1 MITRLASRS
10 CRLRSIPGI
19 LGALAL
25 LSIGACGSIT
35 TAGLNCELP
44 TTAVSLPEELE
55 ETSGVVVSLGQP
67 NVFWTHNDDGSV
79 LIAIDPDGEII
90 SRIRI
95 RPSLRDWED
104 IATAIC
110 AGGKSCLYLADT
122 GDNLERRSGGD
133 ISIRRLEE
141 PDLAS
146 SDFRATPN
154 QQIPELDADI
164 FPVRLPD
171 GPRDIEALLVLPG
184 EDIYVTT
191 KGRNGPVAVYRY
203 PPPLRPD
210 TVNLELVQELSP
222 GARVIPRQVTG
233 GSVSPGGDV
242 LALRT
247 YESLQFFEFIANKLV
262 PITEG
267 HIDLRPLLEAQGE
280 GIAIGPDGLLVLT
293 SEAVGETPPQMN
305 IMQCNLGTS

>member
-1 MITRLASRS
+1 V
-10 CRLRSIPGI
+10 
-19 LGALAL
+19 GALAL
-25 LSIGACGSIT
+25 LSIGACEPTT
-35 TAGLNCELP
+35 TASLNCQS
-44 TTAVSLPEELE
+44 TTTTISLPEELE
-55 ETSGVVVSLGQP
+55 ETSGVTVSLSQP
-67 NVFWTHNDDGSV
+67 DVFWTHNDDGSV
-79 LIAIDPDGEII
+79 LTAIDPDGEII

-95 RPSLRDWED
+95 RPSLTDWED
-104 IATAIC
+104 IATSSC
-110 AGGKSCLYLADT
+110 AGSKSCLYLADT
-122 GDNLERRSGGD
+122 GDNLERRSAGD

-141 PDLAS
+141 PDLTSA
-146 SDFRATPN
+146 DFRATPN
-154 QQIPELDADI
+154 QQIPEFDADV

-210 TVNLELVQELSP
+210 IVTLELVQELSA

-233 GSVSPGGDV
+233 GSVSPEGDI

-247 YESLQFFEFIANKLV
+247 YESLQFFEFVADTLV
-262 PITEG
+262 PIKDS

-280 GIAIGPDGLLVLT
+280 GIAIGPGGLLVLT

-305 IMQCNLGTS
+305 LMHCNLDAS

>member
-1 MITRLASRS
+1 MA
-10 CRLRSIPGI
+10 
-19 LGALAL
+19 ALTL
-25 LSIGACGSIT
+25 LSIGACGPIT
-35 TAGLNCELP
+35 TASLNCQS
-44 TTAVSLPEELE
+44 TTPAISLSEELE
-55 ETSGVVVSLGQP
+55 ETSGVAISLSQP
-67 NVFWTHNDDGSV
+67 DIFWTHNDDGSI
-79 LIAIDPDGEII
+79 LIAIDSDGEII

-95 RPSLRDWED
+95 KPPLTDWED
-104 IATAIC
+104 IATSSC
-110 AGGKSCLYLADT
+110 AGGKSCLYFTDM
-122 GDNLERRSGGD
+122 GDNLERRSAGE

-146 SDFRATPN
+146 PGFRATLN
-154 QQIPELDADI
+154 QQIPELDGDV

-210 TVNLELVQELSP
+210 TVTLELVQELSA

-233 GSVSPGGDV
+233 GSVSPGGDI

-247 YESLQFFEFIANKLV
+247 YESLQFYEFIADKLV
-262 PITEG
+262 PIKDG
-267 HIDLRPLLEAQGE
+267 DIDLRPLLEAQGE
-280 GIAIGPDGLLVLT
+280 GIAIGPGGLLVLT
-293 SEAVGETPPQMN
+293 SEAVAGTPPQMN
-305 IMQCNLGTS
+305 LMHCNLDAS

>member
-1 MITRLASRS
+1 MAI
-10 CRLRSIPGI
+10 
-19 LGALAL
+19 AL
-25 LSIGACGSIT
+25 LSIGACEPTT
-35 TAGLNCELP
+35 TASLNCQS
-44 TTAVSLPEELE
+44 TTTTISLPEELE
-55 ETSGVVVSLGQP
+55 ETSGVTVSLSQP
-67 NVFWTHNDDGSV
+67 DVFWTHNDDGSMLTAMNSV
-79 LIAIDPDGEII
+79 GEII

-95 RPSLRDWED
+95 RPSLTDWED
-104 IATAIC
+104 IATSSC

-122 GDNLERRSGGD
+122 GDNLERRSAGE

-141 PDLAS
+141 PDLDS
-146 SDFRATPN
+146 PNFRVTLN
-154 QQIPELDADI
+154 QQIPELDTDV

-171 GPRDIEALLVLPG
+171 GPRDIEALLILPE
-184 EDIYVTT
+184 EDIYVST

-210 TVNLELVQELSP
+210 TVTLELVQELSP

-233 GSVSPGGDV
+233 GSVSPEGDI

-247 YESLQFFEFIANKLV
+247 YESLQFFEFVADTLV
-262 PITEG
+262 PIKDG

-280 GIAIGPDGLLVLT
+280 GIAIGPGGLLVLT

-305 IMQCNLGTS
+305 LMHCNLDAS

>member
-1 MITRLASRS
+1 MKFARKS
-10 CRLRSIPGI
+10 CWQQWIPDI
-19 LGALAL
+19 VVVVAL
-25 LSIGACGSIT
+25 LSIGACEPTT
-35 TAGLNCELP
+35 TASLNCQS
-44 TTAVSLPEELE
+44 TTTTISLPEELE
-55 ETSGVVVSLGQP
+55 ETSGVTVSLSQP
-67 NVFWTHNDDGSV
+67 DVFWTHNDDGSV
-79 LIAIDPDGEII
+79 LTAMNSVGEII

-95 RPSLRDWED
+95 RPSLTDWED
-104 IATAIC
+104 IATSGC

-122 GDNLERRSGGD
+122 GDNLERRSAGD

-141 PDLAS
+141 PDLDS
-146 SDFRATPN
+146 PNFRATLN
-154 QQIPELDADI
+154 QQIPEFDTDV

-184 EDIYVTT
+184 EDIYVST
-191 KGRNGPVAVYRY
+191 KGRNGPVAIYRY

-210 TVNLELVQELSP
+210 TVTLELVQELSP

-233 GSVSPGGDV
+233 GSVSPEGDI

-247 YESLQFFEFIANKLV
+247 YESLQFFEFVADTLV
-262 PITEG
+262 PIKDG

-280 GIAIGPDGLLVLT
+280 GIAIGPGGLLVLT

-305 IMQCNLGTS
+305 LMHCNLDAS

>member
-1 MITRLASRS
+1 MVAI
-10 CRLRSIPGI
+10 
-19 LGALAL
+19 AL
-25 LSIGACGSIT
+25 LSIGACEPTT
-35 TAGLNCELP
+35 TASLNCQS
-44 TTAVSLPEELE
+44 TTTTISLPEELE
-55 ETSGVVVSLGQP
+55 ETSGVTVSLSQP
-67 NVFWTHNDDGSV
+67 DVLWTHNDDGSV
-79 LIAIDPDGEII
+79 LTAMNSVGEII

-95 RPSLRDWED
+95 RPSLTDWED
-104 IATAIC
+104 IATSSC

-122 GDNLERRSGGD
+122 GANLERRSAGE

-141 PDLAS
+141 PDLDS
-146 SDFRATPN
+146 PNFRVTLN
-154 QQIPELDADI
+154 QQIPELDTDV

-171 GPRDIEALLVLPG
+171 GPRDIEALLILPE
-184 EDIYVTT
+184 EDIYVST

-210 TVNLELVQELSP
+210 TVTLELVQELSP

-233 GSVSPGGDV
+233 GSVSPEGDI

-247 YESLQFFEFIANKLV
+247 YESLQFFEFVADTLV
-262 PITEG
+262 PIKDG

-280 GIAIGPDGLLVLT
+280 GIAIGPGGLLVLT

-305 IMQCNLGTS
+305 LMHCNLDAS

>member
-1 MITRLASRS
+1 MVVV
-10 CRLRSIPGI
+10 
-19 LGALAL
+19 AL
-25 LSIGACGSIT
+25 LSIGACEPTT
-35 TAGLNCELP
+35 TASLNCQS
-44 TTAVSLPEELE
+44 TTTTISLPEELE
-55 ETSGVVVSLGQP
+55 ETSGVTVSLSQP
-67 NVFWTHNDDGSV
+67 DVFWTHNDDGSV
-79 LIAIDPDGEII
+79 LTAMNSVGEII

-95 RPSLRDWED
+95 RPSLTDWED
-104 IATAIC
+104 IATSSC

-122 GDNLERRSGGD
+122 GDNLERRSAGD

-141 PDLAS
+141 PDLDS
-146 SDFRATPN
+146 PNFRVTLN
-154 QQIPELDADI
+154 QQIPEFDTDV

-184 EDIYVTT
+184 EDIYVST
-191 KGRNGPVAVYRY
+191 KGRNGPVAIYRY

-210 TVNLELVQELSP
+210 TVTLELVQELSP

-233 GSVSPGGDV
+233 GSVSPEGDI

-247 YESLQFFEFIANKLV
+247 YESLQFFEFVADTLV
-262 PITEG
+262 PIKDG

-280 GIAIGPDGLLVLT
+280 GIAIGPGGLLVLT

-305 IMQCNLGTS
+305 LMHCNLDAS

>member
-1 MITRLASRS
+1 MRFARKS
-10 CRLRSIPGI
+10 CWQQWIPDI
-19 LGALAL
+19 VVVVAL
-25 LSIGACGSIT
+25 LSIGACEPTT
-35 TAGLNCELP
+35 TASLNCQS
-44 TTAVSLPEELE
+44 TTTTISLPEELE
-55 ETSGVVVSLGQP
+55 ETSGVTVSLSQP
-67 NVFWTHNDDGSV
+67 DVLWTHNDDGSV
-79 LIAIDPDGEII
+79 LTAMNSVGEII

-95 RPSLRDWED
+95 RPSLTDWED
-104 IATAIC
+104 IATSSC

-122 GDNLERRSGGD
+122 GDNLERRSAGE

-141 PDLAS
+141 PDLDS
-146 SDFRATPN
+146 PNFRVTLN
-154 QQIPELDADI
+154 QQIPEVDTDV

-171 GPRDIEALLVLPG
+171 GPRDIEALLVLPE
-184 EDIYVTT
+184 EDIYVST

-210 TVNLELVQELSP
+210 TVTLELVQELSP

-233 GSVSPGGDV
+233 GSVSPEGDI

-247 YESLQFFEFIANKLV
+247 YESLQFFEFVADTLV
-262 PITEG
+262 PIKDG

-280 GIAIGPDGLLVLT
+280 GIAIGPGGLLVLT

-305 IMQCNLGTS
+305 LMHCNLGAS

>member
-1 MITRLASRS
+1 MVVV
-10 CRLRSIPGI
+10 
-19 LGALAL
+19 AL
-25 LSIGACGSIT
+25 LSIGACEPTT
-35 TAGLNCELP
+35 TASLNCQS
-44 TTAVSLPEELE
+44 TTTTISLPEELE
-55 ETSGVVVSLGQP
+55 ETSGVTVSLSQP
-67 NVFWTHNDDGSV
+67 DVFWTHNDDGSMLTAMNSV
-79 LIAIDPDGEII
+79 GEII

-95 RPSLRDWED
+95 RPSLTDWED
-104 IATAIC
+104 IATSSC

-122 GDNLERRSGGD
+122 GDNLERRSAGD

-141 PDLAS
+141 PDLDS
-146 SDFRATPN
+146 PNFRVTLN
-154 QQIPELDADI
+154 QQIPELDTDV

-184 EDIYVTT
+184 EDIYVST
-191 KGRNGPVAVYRY
+191 KGRNGPVAIYRY

-210 TVNLELVQELSP
+210 TVTLELVQELSP

-233 GSVSPGGDV
+233 GSVSPEGDI

-247 YESLQFFEFIANKLV
+247 YESLQFFEFVADTLV
-262 PITEG
+262 PIKDG

-280 GIAIGPDGLLVLT
+280 GIAIGPGGLLVLT

-305 IMQCNLGTS
+305 LMHCNLDAS

>member
-1 MITRLASRS
+1 MVV
-10 CRLRSIPGI
+10 G
-19 LGALAL
+19 AL
-25 LSIGACGSIT
+25 LSIGACEPTT
-35 TAGLNCELP
+35 TASLNCQS
-44 TTAVSLPEELE
+44 TTTTISLPEELK
-55 ETSGVVVSLGQP
+55 ETSGVTVSLSQP
-67 NVFWTHNDDGSV
+67 DVFWTHNDDGSV
-79 LIAIDPDGEII
+79 LTAMNSVGEII

-95 RPSLRDWED
+95 RPSLTDWED
-104 IATAIC
+104 IATSSC

-122 GDNLERRSGGD
+122 GDNLERRSAGD

-141 PDLAS
+141 PDLDS
-146 SDFRATPN
+146 PNFRVTLN
-154 QQIPELDADI
+154 QQIPEFDTDV

-184 EDIYVTT
+184 EDIYVST
-191 KGRNGPVAVYRY
+191 KGRNGPVAIYRY

-210 TVNLELVQELSP
+210 TVTLELVQELSP

-233 GSVSPGGDV
+233 GSVSPEGDI

-247 YESLQFFEFIANKLV
+247 YESLQFFEFVADTLV
-262 PITEG
+262 PIKDG

-280 GIAIGPDGLLVLT
+280 GIAIGPGGLLVLT

-305 IMQCNLGTS
+305 LMHCNLDAS

>member
-1 MITRLASRS
+1 MVVV
-10 CRLRSIPGI
+10 
-19 LGALAL
+19 AL
-25 LSIGACGSIT
+25 LSIGACEPTT
-35 TAGLNCELP
+35 TASLNCQS
-44 TTAVSLPEELE
+44 TTTTISLPEELE
-55 ETSGVVVSLGQP
+55 ETSGVTVSLSQP
-67 NVFWTHNDDGSV
+67 DVLWTHNDDGSV
-79 LIAIDPDGEII
+79 LTAMNSVGEII

-95 RPSLRDWED
+95 RPSLTDWED
-104 IATAIC
+104 IATSSC

-122 GDNLERRSGGD
+122 GDNLERRSAGD

-141 PDLAS
+141 PDLDS
-146 SDFRATPN
+146 PNFRVTLN
-154 QQIPELDADI
+154 QQIPEFDTDV

-184 EDIYVTT
+184 EDIYVST
-191 KGRNGPVAVYRY
+191 KGRNGPVAIYRY

-210 TVNLELVQELSP
+210 TVTLELVQELSP

-233 GSVSPGGDV
+233 GSVSPEGDI

-247 YESLQFFEFIANKLV
+247 YESLQFFEFVADTLV
-262 PITEG
+262 PIKDG

-280 GIAIGPDGLLVLT
+280 GIAIGPGGLLVLT

-305 IMQCNLGTS
+305 LMHCNLDAS

>member
-19 LGALAL
+19 LGALAI

-79 LIAIDPDGEII
+79 LTAIDPDGEII

-154 QQIPELDADI
+154 QQIPELDTDI
-164 FPVRLPD
+164 F
-171 GPRDIEALLVLPG
+171 
-184 EDIYVTT
+184 
-191 KGRNGPVAVYRY
+191 
-203 PPPLRPD
+203 
-210 TVNLELVQELSP
+210 Q
-222 GARVIPRQVTG
+222 
-233 GSVSPGGDV
+233 
-242 LALRT
+242 
-247 YESLQFFEFIANKLV
+247 SLI
-262 PITEG
+262 
-267 HIDLRPLLEAQGE
+267 HI
-280 GIAIGPDGLLVLT
+280 
-293 SEAVGETPPQMN
+293 
-305 IMQCNLGTS
+305 

>member
-1 MITRLASRS
+1 MVVV
-10 CRLRSIPGI
+10 
-19 LGALAL
+19 AL
-25 LSIGACGSIT
+25 LSIGACEPTT
-35 TAGLNCELP
+35 TASLNCQS
-44 TTAVSLPEELE
+44 TTTTISLPEELE
-55 ETSGVVVSLGQP
+55 ETSGVTVSLSQP
-67 NVFWTHNDDGSV
+67 DVFWTHNDDGSV
-79 LIAIDPDGEII
+79 LTAMNSVGEII

-95 RPSLRDWED
+95 RPSLTDWED
-104 IATAIC
+104 IATSSC

-122 GDNLERRSGGD
+122 GDNLERRSAGD

-141 PDLAS
+141 PYLDS
-146 SDFRATPN
+146 PNFRATLN
-154 QQIPELDADI
+154 QQIPEFDTDV

-184 EDIYVTT
+184 EDIYVST
-191 KGRNGPVAVYRY
+191 KGRNGPVAIYRY

-210 TVNLELVQELSP
+210 TVTLELVQELSP

-233 GSVSPGGDV
+233 GSVSPEGDI

-247 YESLQFFEFIANKLV
+247 YESLQFFEFVADTLV
-262 PITEG
+262 PIKDG

-280 GIAIGPDGLLVLT
+280 GIAIGPGGLLVLT

-305 IMQCNLGTS
+305 LMHCNLDAS

>member
-1 MITRLASRS
+1 MRFARRS
-10 CRLRSIPGI
+10 CRKRWI
-19 LGALAL
+19 LDIVGALAL
-25 LSIGACGSIT
+25 LSMGACGPAT
-35 TAGLNCELP
+35 TANLNCQS
-44 TTAVSLPEELE
+44 TTPAISLSEELE
-55 ETSGVVVSLGQP
+55 ETSGVTVSLSRP
-67 NVFWTHNDDGSV
+67 DVFWTHNDDGSV
-79 LIAIDPDGEII
+79 LAAIDSDGKII

-104 IATAIC
+104 IATSSC
-110 AGGKSCLYLADT
+110 AGGKSCLYLIDM
-122 GDNLERRSGGD
+122 GDNLERRSAGE

-141 PDLAS
+141 PDPAS
-146 SDFRATPN
+146 PDFRATPN
-154 QQIPELDADI
+154 QQIPELDGDV

-210 TVNLELVQELSP
+210 TVTLELVQELSS

-233 GSVSPGGDV
+233 GSVSPEGDI

-247 YESLQFFEFIANKLV
+247 YESLHFYEFIANKLV
-262 PITEG
+262 PIKDG
-267 HIDLRPLLEAQGE
+267 DIDLRPLREAQGE
-280 GIAIGPDGLLVLT
+280 GIAIGPNGLLVLT
-293 SEAVGETPPQMN
+293 SEAAAGTPPQMN
-305 IMQCNLGTS
+305 LMHCTLDAS

>member
-1 MITRLASRS
+1 MIARFASRS
-10 CRLRSIPGI
+10 CRLRWIPSI

-35 TAGLNCELP
+35 TASLNCELT
-44 TTAVSLPEELE
+44 TTAISLPEELE

-67 NVFWTHNDDGSV
+67 DVFWTHNDDGSV
-79 LIAIDPDGEII
+79 LTAIDPDGKII

-95 RPSLRDWED
+95 RPSLTDWED
-104 IATAIC
+104 IATSIC
-110 AGGKSCLYLADT
+110 AGGESCLYLADT
-122 GDNLERRSGGD
+122 GDNLERRSAGD

-141 PDLAS
+141 PDLDS
-146 SDFRATPN
+146 PNLRVTLN
-154 QQIPELDADI
+154 QQIPELDADV

-184 EDIYVTT
+184 EDIYVST
-191 KGRNGPVAVYRY
+191 KGRNGPVAIYRY

-210 TVNLELVQELSP
+210 TVTLELVQELSP

-233 GSVSPGGDV
+233 GSASPEGDI

-247 YESLQFFEFIANKLV
+247 YESLQFFEFVADTLV
-262 PITEG
+262 PIKDG
-267 HIDLRPLLEAQGE
+267 HMDLRPLLEAQGE
-280 GIAIGPDGLLVLT
+280 GIAIGPGGLLVLT

-305 IMQCNLGTS
+305 LMHCNLNAS

>member
-1 MITRLASRS
+1 M
-10 CRLRSIPGI
+10 
-19 LGALAL
+19 GALTL
-25 LSIGACGSIT
+25 LSMGACGPVT
-35 TAGLNCELP
+35 TASLNCQSATP
-44 TTAVSLPEELE
+44 AISLPEELE
-55 ETSGVVVSLGQP
+55 ETSGITVSLSQP
-67 NVFWTHNDDGSV
+67 DVFWTHNDDGSV
-79 LIAIDPDGEII
+79 LTAIDPDGEII

-95 RPSLRDWED
+95 RPSLTDWED
-104 IATAIC
+104 IATSSC
-110 AGGKSCLYLADT
+110 ARGKSCLYLADT
-122 GDNLERRSGGD
+122 GDNLERRSAGE

-146 SDFRATPN
+146 PGFRATLN
-154 QQIPELDADI
+154 QQIPELDGDV

-210 TVNLELVQELSP
+210 TVTLELVQELSA

-233 GSVSPGGDV
+233 GSVSPEGDI

-247 YESLQFFEFIANKLV
+247 YESLQFYEFIADKLV
-262 PITEG
+262 PMKDG

-280 GIAIGPDGLLVLT
+280 GIAIGPGGLLVLT
-293 SEAVGETPPQMN
+293 SEAVAGTPPQMN
-305 IMQCNLGTS
+305 LMHCNLDAS

>member
-1 MITRLASRS
+1 MVVV
-10 CRLRSIPGI
+10 
-19 LGALAL
+19 AL
-25 LSIGACGSIT
+25 LSIGACEPTT
-35 TAGLNCELP
+35 TASLNCQS
-44 TTAVSLPEELE
+44 TTTTISLPEELE
-55 ETSGVVVSLGQP
+55 ETSGVTVSLSQP
-67 NVFWTHNDDGSV
+67 DVFWTHNDDGSV
-79 LIAIDPDGEII
+79 LTAMNSVGEII

-95 RPSLRDWED
+95 RPSLTDWED
-104 IATAIC
+104 IATSSC

-122 GDNLERRSGGD
+122 GDNLERRSAGD

-141 PDLAS
+141 PDLDS
-146 SDFRATPN
+146 PNFRATLN
-154 QQIPELDADI
+154 QQIPEFDTDV

-184 EDIYVTT
+184 EDIYVST
-191 KGRNGPVAVYRY
+191 KGRNGPVAIYRY

-210 TVNLELVQELSP
+210 TVTLELVQELPP

-233 GSVSPGGDV
+233 GSVSPEGDI

-247 YESLQFFEFIANKLV
+247 YESLQFFEFVADTLV
-262 PITEG
+262 PIKDG

-280 GIAIGPDGLLVLT
+280 GIAIGPGGLLVLT

-305 IMQCNLGTS
+305 LMHCNLNAS